1 MKGEP
6 LRRTAP
12 YFVHPRFTR
21 NGPLR
26 QTVAAARSVEDNRRK
41 HDDDQDNCFRSAGSR
56 LARASGVGSQRR
68 CMRGRSTPGGMRRSA
83 WRSRRS
89 SWLRLS
95 WRGCCAACLWR
106 TLLLARRRSRL
117 PLTGYLE
124 QAPANELCD
133 LICRRP
139 RAAAERRRDVAAVG
153 DRYVGI
159 DLDDGLDLAAGG
171 ARETL
176 RELRFHSL
184 GSASLTPALQFHR
197 AIHPFSFTF
206 LRATRRRNAQRPTGG
221 KTVSTA
227 AAVFA
232 GSAKTHAGRAGPK
245 ADQARILDRRLPVL
259 DRLAIDGVADH
270 GDEGGDARIFGNE

>member
-1 MKGEP
+1 MNAAAGTRCTEAGSRTRRARSPRSCRQTQGPMKGEP

-12 YFVHPRFTR
+12 HFVHPCFTR

-26 QTVAAARSVEDNRRK
+26 QTVAAARSVGDNRRK

-95 WRGCCAACLWR
+95 WRSCCAACLWR

-133 LICRRP
+133 LICRHPRQQPNVAVMWRPSAIVMSALTLTTGSISRLAARARHCGSSLPFPWERQPHAGPPVPPRDPPFLIYLPAPDAPPRHASSHGRENRVNGRGGVRWLSQNPRRP
-139 RAAAERRRDVAAVG
+139 R
-153 DRYVGI
+153 
-159 DLDDGLDLAAGG
+159 
-171 ARETL
+171 
-176 RELRFHSL
+176 
-184 GSASLTPALQFHR
+184 R
-197 AIHPFSFTF
+197 A
-206 LRATRRRNAQRPTGG
+206 
-221 KTVSTA
+221 
-227 AAVFA
+227 
-232 GSAKTHAGRAGPK
+232 
-245 ADQARILDRRLPVL
+245 
-259 DRLAIDGVADH
+259 
-270 GDEGGDARIFGNE
+270 

>member
-12 YFVHPRFTR
+12 HFVHPCFTR

-26 QTVAAARSVEDNRRK
+26 QTVAAARSVGDNRRK

-95 WRGCCAACLWR
+95 WRSCCAACLWR

-133 LICRRP
+133 LICRHP

-176 RELRFHSL
+176 REFASIPLGAPASRRPSSSTARSTLSHLPSCARRAAATRSDPRAGKPCQRPRRCSL
-184 GSASLTPALQFHR
+184 AQPKPTPA
-197 AIHPFSFTF
+197 APG
-206 LRATRRRNAQRPTGG
+206 LRRIRRES
-221 KTVSTA
+221 STA
-227 AAVFA
+227 ACRCLTA
-232 GSAKTHAGRAGPK
+232 SR
-245 ADQARILDRRLPVL
+245 
-259 DRLAIDGVADH
+259 
-270 GDEGGDARIFGNE
+270 